1 MMNKQIGFMFT
12 GQGSEFV
19 GMGIDFYQTYPTF
32 KDRIDEA
39 SKLLG
44 LDIYQALQDESFDI
58 HNTRYSQVFIF
69 AFEAGVTDVLREK
82 GVSSNVTMGLSLGE
96 YTAMYDAGVFDYKT
110 GVELLIQR
118 GDLMAKAST
127 DFDSAMC
134 AVIGMDAEDIERLI
148 SSIPDVFIANY
159 NSPKQIVISGLKSQ
173 VEKASEVLKNN
184 GAKRAIMLSTSGAF
198 HTKFMASAQQG
209 FESFIENY
217 ILNGPTKDLYV
228 NTTGTLLN
236 INPKQELVNQIT
248 SSVYFYQMVNNARES
263 VDLFIEIGPKKTLAS
278 FVKKMDRMIETEC
291 ITSVQTMEEVIEK
304 LEAIE

>member
-1 MMNKQIGFMFT
+1 MINKQIGFMYT

-19 GMGIDFYQTYPTF
+19 GMGIDFYHAYSKF

-58 HNTRYSQVFIF
+58 HNTKYSQVFIF
-69 AFEAGVTDVLREK
+69 AFEVGVTDVLKEK
-82 GVSSNVTMGLSLGE
+82 GISSNVTMGLSLGE

-118 GDLMAKAST
+118 GELMAKASN

-148 SSIPDVFIANY
+148 NKVPDVSIANY

-173 VEKASEVLKNN
+173 VEKASEVLTSN

-198 HTKFMASAQQG
+198 HTKFMASAQKG
-209 FESFIENY
+209 FESFIEDY
-217 ILNGPTKDLYV
+217 IFNGPTKDLFV

-236 INPKQELVNQIT
+236 INPKKELVKQIT
-248 SSVYFYQMVNNARES
+248 SSVYFYQMVNNAKES

-278 FVKKMDRMIETEC
+278 FVKKMDRSIKTEC
-291 ITSVQTMEEVIEK
+291 ITNVNTLEEVIER
-304 LEAIE
+304 LEA